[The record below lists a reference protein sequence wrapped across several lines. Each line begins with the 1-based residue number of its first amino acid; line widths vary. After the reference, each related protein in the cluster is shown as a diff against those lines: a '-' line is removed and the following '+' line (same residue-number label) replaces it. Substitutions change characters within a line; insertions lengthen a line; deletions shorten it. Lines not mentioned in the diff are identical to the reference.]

1 MPNMFRAGGKQKFFR
16 SIEEGIK
23 AGYLPSYNDVALQC
37 SGGETTATEPVKHEP
52 LEIPD
57 GPPPVPPAE
66 EKVVDPTM
74 PAPVLDATAADTTVA
89 PRRPM
94 PDMELGEV
102 KAKAVELGIDPEQHH
117 MTLRKQVEDALN
129 VESGSD

>member
-16 SIEEGIK
+16 SIEEGK
-23 AGYLPSYNDVALQC
+23 TAGYLPSYNDVAKQC
-37 SGGETTATEPVKHEP
+37 GGRSETEEAPKPLEATEAPAP
-52 LEIPD
+52 T
-57 GPPPVPPAE
+57 PPAQ
-66 EKVVDPTM
+66 EKVADPTM
-74 PAPVLDATAADTTVA
+74 PPPVTDEPAGSNYSA
-89 PRRPM
+89 PRRPL
-94 PDMELGEV
+94 PDLELGEV